1 MPRPIK
7 SFIILE
13 DHPMMR
19 EALAERLVSHSADTR
34 VAYAGDSISEAHQV
48 AAQDPP
54 DCIIL
59 DLDLGDG
66 CPPMETATRVMEIG
80 APVLVVS
87 AAATPR
93 SVQGAMA
100 RGARGY
106 LSKQSP
112 AHEFQRAVEVILRG
126 QVYLSPEL
134 AAMLSVR
141 TPGSVQLSA
150 QEERALLLYSSG
162 MKLASVARIMGIT
175 PGTAKEYIRRVRAKY
190 AEKGEPLPSKVELY
204 KKAHEEGL
212 L

>member
-1 MPRPIK
+1 
-7 SFIILE
+7 
-13 DHPMMR
+13 MMR
-19 EALAERLVSHSADTR
+19 DALVDRLVSHSADTKIC
-34 VAYAGDSISEAHQV
+34 YAGDSITDAIRSAEV
-48 AAQDPP
+48 DPP
-54 DCIIL
+54 SCVIL

-66 CPPMETATRVMEIG
+66 RPTLETVTQAMKIG

-106 LSKQSP
+106 MSKASA
-112 AHEFQRAVEVILRG
+112 AHEFERAVGVILRG
-126 QVYLSPEL
+126 EIYISAEL
-134 AAMLSVR
+134 AAMLSVQ

-175 PGTAKEYIRRVRAKY
+175 TGTAKEYIRRVRVKY
-190 AEKGEPLPSKVELY
+190 ADSGEPLPTKVELF
-204 KKAHEEGL
+204 KKAQEEGL

>member
-1 MPRPIK
+1 
-7 SFIILE
+7 
-13 DHPMMR
+13 MMR
-19 EALAERLVSHSADTR
+19 EALVERLVCHSADME
-34 VAYAGDSISEAHQV
+34 VIYAGDSIVEAV
-48 AAQDPP
+48 RVSDDRKP
-54 DCIIL
+54 DCIVL

-66 CPPMETATRVMEIG
+66 RPPMETVTEVVQIG

-93 SVQGAMA
+93 SVQGAIS
-100 RGARGY
+100 RGASGY

-112 AHEFQRAVEVILRG
+112 AHEFQRAVDIVLRG

-141 TPGSVQLSA
+141 TPGSVQLSP

-162 MKLASVARIMGIT
+162 MKMASVGRIMGIS
-175 PGTAKEYIRRVRAKY
+175 PGTAKEYIRRVRVKY

-204 KKAHEEGL
+204 KKAQEEGL